1 MDFITEHKI
10 PLGDW
15 MATFVDWL
23 TYNAAGFFDSLS
35 YGLESMI
42 MMLVDLFKW
51 FPPSVP
57 IVMTALIAWFL
68 HRSLSLVIFVVAALL
83 LIMNLGYWQEML
95 ETFVLVLTATAIS
108 VLVGVPI
115 GIIAAHKPWLYT
127 VLRPILDL
135 MQTIP
140 TFVYLIPTLVLFG
153 LGVVPGLI
161 STIIFAI
168 AAPIRLTYLGIS
180 RVPEELVEAG
190 KAFGASRMKLLFNV
204 ELPAAMPNIMAG
216 ITQCIMLSLSM
227 VVISALV
234 GADGLG
240 KPVVRALN
248 TVNVA
253 QGFEAGLAI
262 VLVAI
267 ILDRLC
273 KTPKSHNREG

>member
-1 MDFITEHKI
+1 MDFITDHKI
-10 PLGDW
+10 PLGNW

-35 YGLESMI
+35 YTLESLI
-42 MMLVDLFKW
+42 MLLVDLFKW
-51 FPPSVP
+51 FPPAVP
-57 IVMTALIAWFL
+57 ILMTALLAWFL
-68 HRSLSLVIFVVAALL
+68 HRSFSLVIFVVAALL
-83 LIMNLGYWQEML
+83 LIMNLGYWEEML
-95 ETFVLVLTATAIS
+95 ETFVLVLTATMIS
-108 VLVGVPI
+108 VLVGVPV
-115 GIIAAHKPWLYT
+115 GIVAAHKPWLYT
-127 VLRPILDL
+127 IMRPILDL

-190 KAFGASRMKLLFNV
+190 RAFGANRMKLLFNV

-240 KPVVRALN
+240 KPVIRALN
-248 TVNVA
+248 TVNIS

-273 KTPKSHNREG
+273 KTPASQSKEG

>member
-10 PLGDW
+10 PLGEW

-23 TYNAAGFFDSLS
+23 TYNASGFFDSLS
-35 YGLESMI
+35 YTLESMI
-42 MMLVDLFKW
+42 MLLVDLFKW
-51 FPPSVP
+51 FPPAVP
-57 IVMTALIAWFL
+57 IVMTALLAWFL

-83 LIMNLGYWQEML
+83 LIMNLGYWEEMI
-95 ETFVLVLTATAIS
+95 ETFVLVLSATMFS
-108 VLVGVPI
+108 VIVGVPI
-115 GIIAAHKPWLYT
+115 GIAAAHRPWLYT
-127 VLRPILDL
+127 IMRPILDL

-190 KAFGASRMKLLFNV
+190 RAFGASRMKLLFKV

-248 TVNVA
+248 TVNIS

-273 KTPKSHNREG
+273 KTPASQSREG